1 MKEKNGTLRSI
12 VMIKINRIRNILIV
26 LLSLLLVV
34 SCEPKDK
41 FEWNAAWSAPK
52 FYGNGGPFV
61 EFFYQGKS
69 IAGASASIGADP
81 GWGTTSGSYAG
92 GDIFKP
98 VPDSI
103 SVKWICAID
112 GYRYEGG
119 SRLPQDKM
127 LSLFRNG
134 WNSKGE
140 KENYT
145 QIIAGFAPGGNVT
158 VWVSGQGN
166 NKEIINFK
174 AKNKGVWK
182 ESEEAEKI
190 EKEILSSE
198 KFINSE
204 VNIYRY
210 LHGIPYSAWEK
221 GDKQYKYDLGFSSE
235 EDYKYSITYYSKDG
249 SVYFLDSTPYF
260 LKWSNRFIDYP
271 KNPNESHQLK
281 LPVQM
286 DLIWHSYDNE
296 SRWFEGNVLLPQ
308 NLQATFEKGHY
319 DRMIVTIPKDT
330 GGDFVEGVIYFV
342 NKQKQDQVMRFRL
355 GRFNDEQKKLMSPKY
370 TLPKGFVVPKWEGR
384 IPLKKPTDLE
394 YWQEE

>member
-1 MKEKNGTLRSI
+1 MMKKIKSI
-12 VMIKINRIRNILIV
+12 ALFLPN
-26 LLSLLLVV
+26 LLLII

-41 FEWNAAWSAPK
+41 FEWNVGISAPIY
-52 FYGNGGPFV
+52 YGASGPFV
-61 EFFYQGKS
+61 EYFYKGKS
-69 IAGASASIGADP
+69 IVGASAGGIEP
-81 GWGTTSGSYAG
+81 GWGLTSGGYTG
-92 GDIFKP
+92 GYIYKS

-103 SVKWICAID
+103 SVSWICDAD
-112 GYRYEGG
+112 GIQYKVGHK
-119 SRLPQDKM
+119 LPREKM
-127 LSLFRNG
+127 LNLFKNKIVD
-134 WNSKGE
+134 SYGE
-140 KENYT
+140 KLAYS
-145 QIIAGFAPGGNVT
+145 QIVAGFAPGGNIT
-158 VWVSGQGN
+158 VWMRRGGSGT
-166 NKEIINFK
+166 EVTHFK
-174 AKNKGVWK
+174 AKNMGIWK
-182 ESEEAEKI
+182 ENDKSYKKYVEEHEKVSEGFKI
-190 EKEILSSE
+190 A
-198 KFINSE
+198 
-204 VNIYRY
+204 NIYRY
-210 LHGIPYSAWEK
+210 FHGIPYSVWEK

-260 LKWSNRFIDYP
+260 LKWAKRFASYP
-271 KNPNESHQLK
+271 KNPNPSHQLK

-296 SRWFEGNVLLPQ
+296 SRWFEGSVVLPQ

-342 NKQKQDQVMRFRL
+342 SKQKQDQVMRFRL

-384 IPLKKPTDLE
+384 IPLQKPTDLE

>member
-1 MKEKNGTLRSI
+1 MRK
-12 VMIKINRIRNILIV
+12 IKTVR
-26 LLSLLLVV
+26 LLPVIILLLG
-34 SCEPKDK
+34 SCQPKDK
-41 FEWNAAWSAPK
+41 FEWNVAWSAPK
-52 FYGNGGPFV
+52 FYSAAPMPI
-61 EFFYQGKS
+61 EFFYKGRS
-69 IAGASASIGADP
+69 VAGTSATIGSAP
-81 GWGTTSGSYAG
+81 GWGITSGGYTG
-92 GDIFKP
+92 GDIYKQ

-103 SVKWICAID
+103 YMKWGDEAD
-112 GYRYEGG
+112 GNYYEGG
-119 SRLPQDKM
+119 AKLPREKM
-127 LSLFRNG
+127 LELFKKGKIING
-134 WNSKGE
+134 N

-145 QIIAGFAPGGNVT
+145 QIIAGMAPGGNAT
-158 VWVSGQGN
+158 IWMGGQTGN
-166 NKEIINFK
+166 TEITKLKIP
-174 AKNKGVWK
+174 NKGVWRGNDK
-182 ESEEAEKI
+182 AYMESQAKLRVSHEY
-190 EKEILSSE
+190 
-198 KFINSE
+198 INSE
-204 VNIYRY
+204 ASKYQY